1 MDEED
6 LQEAQARAQLVEN
19 EDFAEAHA
27 EALLMITNE
36 DEINGIV
43 QISLEAV
50 VNDMSPN
57 EWKAAAPYLAENAMA

>member
-1 MDEED
+1 M
-6 LQEAQARAQLVEN
+6 EN
-19 EDFAEAHA
+19 EDFAEANA

-57 EWKAAAPYLAENAMA
+57 EWKAAALYLAENAMA

>member
-1 MDEED
+1 M
-6 LQEAQARAQLVEN
+6 EN
-19 EDFAEAHA
+19 EDFAEANA